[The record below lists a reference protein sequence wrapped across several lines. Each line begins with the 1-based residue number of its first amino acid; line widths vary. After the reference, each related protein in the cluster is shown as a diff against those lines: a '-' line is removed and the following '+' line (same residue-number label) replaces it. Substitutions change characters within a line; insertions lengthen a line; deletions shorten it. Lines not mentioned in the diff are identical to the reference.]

1 MASTNPV
8 TDHMGYTPTT
18 PTPTSTTTNG
28 LGKDTFMKLLV
39 AQMRQQNPM
48 EPTDDKEMIAQMT
61 QFSILEQLTSVAT
74 ASEAAATSGTIQQS
88 LAVIGH
94 DVSYQ
99 AADGTTASGVV
110 EQMSFVDGKPVL
122 KIGGVEGISPSQITQ
137 VR

>member
-1 MASTNPV
+1 MPSTNPV
-8 TDHMGYTPTT
+8 NDFMGFTPTAKK
-18 PTPTSTTTNG
+18 TSAEGNS
-28 LGKDTFMKLLV
+28 LGQETFMKLLV

-48 EPTDDKEMIAQMT
+48 EPSDDKEMIAQMT
-61 QFSILEQLTSVAT
+61 QFSILEQLTSVAA
-74 ASEAAATSGTIQQS
+74 ASEAAATSGSIQQS

-99 AADGTTASGVV
+99 NADGTTGTGVV

-122 KIGGVEGISPSQITQ
+122 KIGGVDGISPSQITQ